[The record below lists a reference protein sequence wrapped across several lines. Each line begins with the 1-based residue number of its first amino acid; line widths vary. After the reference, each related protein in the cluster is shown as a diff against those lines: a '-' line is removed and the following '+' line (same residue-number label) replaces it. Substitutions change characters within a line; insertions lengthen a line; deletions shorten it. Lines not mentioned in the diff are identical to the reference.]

1 MHSYNQMKTLK
12 VFIYGIVQDVSFR
25 AFIKEHADNLGVY
38 GYVKN
43 LDDGRVEA
51 VFEGYDNEVNKIL
64 ELCKKGPSGS
74 RVKDMEIEKM
84 PKQGFNDFKIVRF

>member
-1 MHSYNQMKTLK
+1 MKTIK
-12 VFIYGIVQDVSFR
+12 VFIYGIVQGVLFR
-25 AFIKEHADNLGVY
+25 AFIKEHADNLGIY

-74 RVKDMEIEKM
+74 RVKEIEIEKM
-84 PKQGFNDFKIVRF
+84 PNQRFEDFKIIRF